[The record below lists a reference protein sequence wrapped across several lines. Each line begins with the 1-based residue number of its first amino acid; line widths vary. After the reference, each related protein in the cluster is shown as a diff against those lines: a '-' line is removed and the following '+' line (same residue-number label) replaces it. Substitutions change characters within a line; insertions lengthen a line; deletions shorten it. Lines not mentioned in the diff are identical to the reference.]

1 MKKALLITGAL
12 VALTA
17 SQAFAVG
24 GINLSWTDC
33 GLNGT
38 PGRTF
43 LCNNNSGIDQ
53 MFGSFSG
60 VSCGLDSLNGQE
72 AIADLQFSGATTPAW
87 WAFLG
92 TACRSTAMTADFNF
106 LAGPFNCAD
115 YWQGGASGGVV
126 YQNPGPSGALNT
138 SRIKLVCAIAGT
150 AAGPWNNK
158 AETYSWRVT
167 ITHAKTTGTSVCAG
181 CLDGAC
187 IVFNS
192 LRLTQ
197 NPGANYPGSPTCIAG
212 GGAKVIS
219 NPLDRN
225 FVTWQGGVPNCGN
238 TVTPT
243 KNATWGQV
251 KSLYR

>member
-33 GLNGT
+33 GLSGQAT
-38 PGRTF
+38 RTF
-43 LCNNNSGIDQ
+43 ACNVNTGSDVLV
-53 MFGSFSG
+53 GSFSG

-72 AIADLQFSGATTPAW
+72 AIVDLQFSGAATPAW
-87 WAFLG
+87 WAFTG
-92 TACRSTAMTADFNF
+92 TNCRSTGASVSFDFTSMF
-106 LAGPFNCAD
+106 TCAD
-115 YWQGGASGGVV
+115 YWLGGATGGFV
-126 YQNPGPSGALNT
+126 YQIPGPSLLPNT
-138 SRIKLVCAIAGT
+138 SRLKMVCAIAGA

-158 AETYSWRVT
+158 LETYSWRAT
-167 ITHAKTTGTSVCAG
+167 LNHTKTTGTGFCAG

-192 LRLTQ
+192 LRMTQ
-197 NPGANYPGSPTCIAG
+197 NAGANYPGSPTCIAG
-212 GGAKVIS
+212 GGAKVIT
-219 NPLDRN
+219 NPLDRQY
-225 FVTWQGGVPNCGN
+225 VTWQAGIPNCGN

>member
-24 GINLSWTDC
+24 GLNLSWTDC
-33 GLNGT
+33 GAFGT
-38 PGRTF
+38 AGKTF
-43 LCNNNSGIDQ
+43 LCNNNSGVDQ
-53 MFGSFSG
+53 LVGSFSG
-60 VSCGLDSLNGQE
+60 VSCGLDSLNGEE
-72 AIADLQFSGATTPAW
+72 AVVDLQFSGATVPAW

-92 TACRSTAMTADFNF
+92 TNCRSTAMSADYNF
-106 LAGPFNCAD
+106 LTNFNCAD
-115 YWQGGASGGVV
+115 YWAGGASGGVV
-126 YQNPGPSGALNT
+126 YQLPPATSAPNR
-138 SRIKLVCAIAGT
+138 SRIKLVCAIPGT
-150 AAGPWNNK
+150 AAGPWNSK
-158 AETYSWRVT
+158 QETYAWRVT
-167 ITHAKTTGTSVCAG
+167 ITHAKSAFTGACAG

-212 GGAKVIS
+212 GGAKVIT

-225 FVTWQGGVPNCGN
+225 FVTWQAGVPLCGN